1 MPKDDERRKS
11 FWDDKEVT
19 DTGILRRPTKPK
31 EGGAPAS
38 PAASAKSG
46 LLDSEGIDKKIHEA
60 RVLMEQTHQ
69 LYLQY
74 FNGVERRTPIEKVR
88 ILEGKIQE
96 LQKISVNLTAARF
109 RISQFLTQ
117 YTGMKELWERKLRER
132 ERK

>member
-19 DTGILRRPTKPK
+19 DTGILRRPTKGQP
-31 EGGAPAS
+31 ERPGGQS
-38 PAASAKSG
+38 SFPAADSA
-46 LLDSEGIDKKIHEA
+46 EIDKKIHEA

-69 LYLQY
+69 LYQLY
-74 FNGVERRTPIEKVR
+74 FNGVERRTPLEKVK
-88 ILEGKIQE
+88 ILEGKIQD

-109 RISQFLTQ
+109 KISQFLTQ
-117 YTGMKELWERKLRER
+117 YTQMKELWERKLRER

>member
-1 MPKDDERRKS
+1 MPKDDKRGKS

-19 DTGILRRPTKPK
+19 DTGILRRPTKDQPSK
-31 EGGAPAS
+31 TGVS
-38 PAASAKSG
+38 TQAAAVGDSA
-46 LLDSEGIDKKIHEA
+46 EIDKKINEA

-69 LYLQY
+69 LYQLY

-88 ILEGKIQE
+88 VLETKVQE

-109 RISQFLTQ
+109 KISQFLTQ
-117 YTGMKELWERKLRER
+117 YSGMKELWERKLRER